1 MIQPSLEAQA
11 KMQMETQTILS
22 PMNPSENLVPFLGLP
37 DRFKLRDRNTWQ
49 LVKGASSDLIFL
61 NPRPTAETIGKYYE
75 PMDYDPFISL
85 KQEPSFQ
92 DRLYTALRRFIT
104 LRYKAL
110 SVLKRAKF
118 QSGERYRALDIGC
131 ATGDFSAE
139 LKRHAKA
146 VQVDLYG
153 IEMSEKAVRFAQEE
167 NELYAKQGELLTVE
181 FGVEFDLIT
190 MWHVLEHVLRLNETL
205 EKLHR
210 VLKPNG
216 LLVVAMPNPDA
227 WDAQH
232 YGKYW
237 NGYDAPRHLYHF
249 TPKVFTKLLVSHR
262 FKLVDMHALPLDS
275 YYNALLSEKIL
286 AEAEGKSGGAT
297 LWLKAIMKGS
307 IAASANVETA
317 SSVVYYIRKN

>member
-1 MIQPSLEAQA
+1 MPELLLDVQTDT
-11 KMQMETQTILS
+11 ETIAS
-22 PMNPSENLVPFLGLP
+22 PMNPSETLTPFLRLP
-37 DRFKLRDRNTWQ
+37 DRFNLSQGDVWQ
-49 LVKGASSDLIFL
+49 LLRAEPSGLIFL
-61 NPRPTAETIGKYYE
+61 NPRPTAEIIGKYYE

-85 KQEPSFQ
+85 KKTPSFQ

-104 LRYKAL
+104 LRYKAT
-110 SVLKRAKF
+110 SVLKRANF

-131 ATGDFSAE
+131 ATGDFSVE
-139 LKRHAKA
+139 LKRHASTVKL
-146 VQVDLYG
+146 DLYG

-167 NELYAKQGELLTVE
+167 NQLYAKQGELLTVD

-216 LLVVAMPNPDA
+216 LLVVAMPNPDS
-227 WDAQH
+227 WDARH
-232 YGKYW
+232 YGKFW

-249 TPKVFTKLLVSHR
+249 TPKVFANLLALHR

-275 YYNALLSEKIL
+275 YYNALLSEKIT
-286 AEAEGKSGGAT
+286 AEAKGKSGGLR
-297 LWLKAIMKGS
+297 LWLNAIVKGS
-307 IAASANVETA
+307 IAASADVETA
-317 SSVVYYIRKN
+317 SSVVYYIRKS